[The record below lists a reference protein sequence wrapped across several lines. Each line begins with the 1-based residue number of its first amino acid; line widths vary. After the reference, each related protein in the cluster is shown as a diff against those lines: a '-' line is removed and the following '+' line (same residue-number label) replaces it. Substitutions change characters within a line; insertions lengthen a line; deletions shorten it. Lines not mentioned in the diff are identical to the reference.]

1 MERKA
6 ENVVQNIGAVAET
19 VSIFYNSIVKQVPK
33 DVALILTQHFMD
45 LTITRRPTGN
55 VNAAAI
61 AAAIQAAE
69 AQKRAHQQPSAS
81 RKTPPDVPEKPAEPK
96 NQAENMSEPP
106 EKAE

>member
-45 LTITRRPTGN
+45 LTIVHRPAGS
-55 VNAAAI
+55 VNPAAI

-69 AQKRAHQQPSAS
+69 AQKRAKQQRSAQPKPSPKPS
-81 RKTPPDVPEKPAEPK
+81 PEQPDKPENKA
-96 NQAENMSEPP
+96 EPP
-106 EKAE
+106 EKPE